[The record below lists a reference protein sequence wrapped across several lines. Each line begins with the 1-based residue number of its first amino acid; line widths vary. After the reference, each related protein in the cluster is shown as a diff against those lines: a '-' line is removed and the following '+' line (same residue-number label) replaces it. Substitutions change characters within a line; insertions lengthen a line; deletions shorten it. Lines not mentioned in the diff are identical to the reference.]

1 MEGQKRLGRLGL
13 PSQAEIREQVQRAIE
28 NERRKATIFPAL
40 VAEVL
45 DENTVVINRGSVHG
59 VKEGQRFLLYKLSGK
74 QIIDPKTKEALGE
87 LEILKGIGMVTQVQD
102 RIAKVESDNREP
114 VMPETIGSA
123 AKVILSGGVAL
134 KWRVLPFTDPA
145 VGDLA
150 KPV

>member
-1 MEGQKRLGRLGL
+1 MDGEKTLGRLGL

-28 NERRKATIFPAL
+28 NERRKATIFPAV

-45 DENTVVINRGSVHG
+45 DEKTVVINRGSVHG
-59 VKEGQRFLLYKLSGK
+59 VKEGQRFLVYQLSGK

-87 LEILKGIGMVTQVQD
+87 LEILKGIGIVTQVQD
-102 RIAKVESDNREP
+102 RIAKLESDNREP

-123 AKVILSGGVAL
+123 AKVIITGVAL